1 MDGQE
6 INDQKLMA
14 EKFNEFFSSVGSSVS
29 KNVNPTSACPLSF
42 LEEKPNIPDL
52 DLGQTGPVHF
62 CDILK
67 NFESKASQD
76 LDGISIKLLKAVRHA
91 ISVPLSH
98 IFNMSLETG
107 IFPEKFKT
115 SRIVPIFKCGDTKN
129 VDNYRPIALV
139 STLSKILEK
148 MVAIQL
154 TNHLDING
162 LIYKHQYGFHK
173 QKSTEHHLIHLTN
186 YIGQALKGT
195 VSREKLLNCCL
206 GAIVWTLTIGRT

>member
-1 MDGQE
+1 MIKYLIHFLKY
-6 INDQKLMA
+6 INVSTNNFVYLYK
-14 EKFNEFFSSVGSSVS
+14 KFNEFFSSVGSSVS

-42 LEEKPNIPDL
+42 LEEKPNILDL
-52 DLGQTGPVHF
+52 DLDQTGPVHF

-115 SRIVPIFKCGDTKN
+115 SRIVPIFKCGET
-129 VDNYRPIALV
+129 
-139 STLSKILEK
+139 
-148 MVAIQL
+148 
-154 TNHLDING
+154 
-162 LIYKHQYGFHK
+162 
-173 QKSTEHHLIHLTN
+173 
-186 YIGQALKGT
+186 
-195 VSREKLLNCCL
+195 
-206 GAIVWTLTIGRT
+206 